1 MPSAGGFTQQHFFQR
16 VSTSV
21 FVILC
26 LLLVPAATFACL
38 LLGAMICAS
47 AGIDDHST
55 VQNRILWA
63 AVLVGCLG
71 SIFLLVRAERTI
83 PSQVQFATIV
93 PAAHPPVPRAAN
105 SDHAT
110 RTMDVPEHEIRSEET
125 VEVDQST
132 TKRGRR
138 SAARAVTPPS
148 LPIHENEAIPEEDL
162 ASMEI
167 DQNRTRHGRL
177 VAVHQV
183 TRDVHA
189 TCYHSDCLRNKD
201 S

>member
-71 SIFLLVRAERTI
+71 SIFLLVRARRSI
-83 PSQVQFATIV
+83 HPRSSSQPSYRPLILQCRGQ
-93 PAAHPPVPRAAN
+93 R
-105 SDHAT
+105 T
-110 RTMDVPEHEIRSEET
+110 RTTRRERWMCPNTKFEARRPLKSINPRLNEGDAQRPELSRRLRYQFMKTKQFPKKTSP
-125 VEVDQST
+125 QWKST
-132 TKRGRR
+132 KIGLAWSIGC
-138 SAARAVTPPS
+138 SASSYP
-148 LPIHENEAIPEEDL
+148 
-162 ASMEI
+162 
-167 DQNRTRHGRL
+167 
-177 VAVHQV
+177 
-183 TRDVHA
+183 
-189 TCYHSDCLRNKD
+189 
-201 S
+201 